1 MMKPIDNDVRATDL
15 SGGRNGEFLRGGLW
29 RGRHV
34 GSEPLVFQTP
44 PRSMRWSP
52 ARFACAL

>member
-29 RGRHV
+29 GEADT
-34 GSEPLVFQTP
+34 SA
-44 PRSMRWSP
+44 RSR
-52 ARFACAL
+52 